1 MDKLQANVINE
12 KNTELPIKC
21 AKYVSEHT
29 EYHHGEASLKATL
42 VHMASKLVGRTVD

>member
-12 KNTELPIKC
+12 KNTESPIKC
-21 AKYVSEHT
+21 AKYSGYVSEHT

-42 VHMASKLVGRTVD
+42 VHMASKLVS